1 MPFTKIHSLKY
12 LPFCRSIKTFTDVF
26 RARMLRALVALLA
39 LALVVPLAD
48 VLCFVWLRADLPDE
62 CAGAVEFWACLYW
75 YLCGS
80 EE

>member
-1 MPFTKIHSLKY
+1 
-12 LPFCRSIKTFTDVF
+12 
-26 RARMLRALVALLA
+26 MLRALVGLLA
-39 LALVVPLAD
+39 LALAVPLAD

-62 CAGAVEFWACLYW
+62 CEGAVEFWACLYW